1 MEREKTFEEILEEIS
16 EFLEARQFKAA
27 RDILIEHNAVVIAEL
42 LDEIIDDIGMDKA
55 VILFRMLPKHI
66 SVDVFAYLP
75 LDDQVDIIS
84 SVTEKET
91 EYILDEMEFDDM
103 IDVLEELPANVVDK
117 IIAKTSRDKR
127 RLINTFLN
135 YPDDCAGSI
144 MTPNY
149 ISLREDFNV
158 EEALAYV
165 KKEGMDS
172 ETIYTCYVKDQGRSL
187 LGIVS
192 LRTLVISDDNVPITD
207 IMKDDYV
214 YVNVYDD
221 REEVSEVFKKYDFLA
236 LPVVDKENRLVGII
250 TVDDIID
257 VIEEENTEDFERM
270 AGILD
275 DSDKR
280 YLDTSVI
287 HNVKTRLPWILILMV
302 SLMITGHII
311 TKFEDVLSQVI
322 VLVAYL
328 PLLMGTGGN
337 TGSQASTLVIRG
349 IALGE
354 LVLSDAVKVLL
365 KELRI
370 SLCIGIII
378 SVLNFAKIY
387 FFDGQSVF
395 IALTVSLSMLFI
407 VMIAKSIGGMLPL
420 GAKRVGIDP
429 ALMATPMISSIT
441 DMMSVIIYFL
451 LASAILGI

>member
-1 MEREKTFEEILEEIS
+1 M
-16 EFLEARQFKAA
+16 
-27 RDILIEHNAVVIAEL
+27 
-42 LDEIIDDIGMDKA
+42 
-55 VILFRMLPKHI
+55 
-66 SVDVFAYLP
+66 
-75 LDDQVDIIS
+75 
-84 SVTEKET
+84 
-91 EYILDEMEFDDM
+91 
-103 IDVLEELPANVVDK
+103 
-117 IIAKTSRDKR
+117 
-127 RLINTFLN
+127 
-135 YPDDCAGSI
+135 
-144 MTPNY
+144 
-149 ISLREDFNV
+149 
-158 EEALAYV
+158 
-165 KKEGMDS
+165 
-172 ETIYTCYVKDQGRSL
+172 
-187 LGIVS
+187 
-192 LRTLVISDDNVPITD
+192 
-207 IMKDDYV
+207 
-214 YVNVYDD
+214 
-221 REEVSEVFKKYDFLA
+221 A

>member
-1 MEREKTFEEILEEIS
+1 MEKEKVFEEVFSEIGKLLEE
-16 EFLEARQFKAA
+16 RQFKAA
-27 RDILIEHNAVVIAEL
+27 RDILIEYNAVEIAEF
-42 LDEIIDDIGMDKA
+42 LDAIIEVVGMDKA
-55 VILFRMLPKHI
+55 VILFRMLPKNI

-75 LDDQVDIIS
+75 IDDQVDVINSI
-84 SVTEKET
+84 TEKET
-91 EYILDEMEFDDM
+91 EYILEEMDFDDM

-117 IIAKTSRDKR
+117 ILAKTSRSKR
-127 RLINTFLN
+127 SLINTFLN
-135 YPDDCAGSI
+135 YPEDSAGSI

-149 ISLREDFNV
+149 ISLRADFNV
-158 EEALAYV
+158 GEALAYV
-165 KKEGMDS
+165 KQEGMDS

-192 LRTLVISDDNVPITD
+192 LRTLVVSDDDVLIKD

-214 YVNVYDD
+214 SVNVYDD

-236 LPVVDKENRLVGII
+236 LPVVDNENRLVGII
-250 TVDDIID
+250 TVDDILD

-280 YLDTSVI
+280 YLDTSVM
-287 HNVKTRLPWILILMV
+287 HNVKTRMPWVLVLMV

-311 TKFEDVLSQVI
+311 TKFEDVLSQAL

-337 TGSQASTLVIRG
+337 TGSQTSTLVIRG
-349 IALGE
+349 MALGE
-354 LVLSDAVKVLL
+354 LVLGDAAKVLW

-370 SLCIGIII
+370 SFCIGAIV
-378 SVLNFAKIY
+378 SVLNFLKIY
-387 FFDGQSVF
+387 FLDGGSAL
-395 IALTVSLSMLFI
+395 IALTVSLAMLMI

-441 DMMSVIIYFL
+441 DMLSVIIYFL
-451 LASAILGI
+451 LASVILGI